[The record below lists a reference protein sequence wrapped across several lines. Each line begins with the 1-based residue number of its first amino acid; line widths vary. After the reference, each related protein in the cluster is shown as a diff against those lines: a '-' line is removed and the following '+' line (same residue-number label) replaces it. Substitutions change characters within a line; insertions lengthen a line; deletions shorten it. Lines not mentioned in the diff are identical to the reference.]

1 MPVLSSQPHRVREN
15 GRGSYSL
22 YAGDAEVISGLS
34 HDDVVA
40 FYVAHVEG
48 STLCETETKP
58 ASQRAPATHDGE
70 GARLA
75 PLPAQQ
81 RTRRDRMPA
90 RRGRTLALMPHI
102 GLVRSAMQQDPRI
115 RPMTMAL
122 LLNQSGV
129 RVHSLRPVESIMAY
143 CSR

>member
-15 GRGSYSL
+15 GRGSHSL

-40 FYVAHVEG
+40 FYIAHVEG
-48 STLCETETKP
+48 STLCEADTRSV
-58 ASQRAPATHDGE
+58 SQRAPVAHAGE
-70 GARLA
+70 KGSSVPLA
-75 PLPAQQ
+75 AQH
-81 RTRRDRMPA
+81 RSRRDRTPA
-90 RRGRTLALMPHI
+90 RRGRKLALMPHI
-102 GLVRSAMQQDPRI
+102 GLVQSAMQQDPRI

>member
-15 GRGSYSL
+15 GRGSHSL
-22 YAGDAEVISGLS
+22 FAGNTEVIAGLS

-40 FYVAHVEG
+40 FYMAHVVG
-48 STLCETETKP
+48 STLCEAENRP
-58 ASQRAPATHDGE
+58 ASQHAPAAHDRE
-70 GARLA
+70 KASSVPRAARH
-75 PLPAQQ
+75 
-81 RTRRDRMPA
+81 RSRRDRTPA
-90 RRGRTLALMPHI
+90 RRGRKLALMPHI
-102 GLVRSAMQQDPRI
+102 ELVRSAMQQDPRI

>member
-15 GRGSYSL
+15 GHGSHSL

-40 FYVAHVEG
+40 FYLAHVEG
-48 STLCETETKP
+48 NVFGETETRSV
-58 ASQRAPATHDGE
+58 SQRAPLAHDGE
-70 GARLA
+70 GARPA
-75 PLPAQQ
+75 PLPAQY
-81 RTRRDRMPA
+81 RSRRDRTPA
-90 RRGRTLALMPHI
+90 RRGRKLTLMPHI
-102 GLVRSAMQQDPRI
+102 GLVQSAMQQEPGI

-122 LLNQSGV
+122 LLNQSGI

-143 CSR
+143 CSG